1 MLIRPVTQKDHGEI
15 LKLAQ
20 QAGIGF
26 TSLPPDARVLEEK
39 IANAVGSFH
48 GKPRHEKEENFLFVL
63 EDDERGQIVGS
74 TGLYTHVGLSRPFY
88 SYKLSTI
95 VQASQEVGVYSRQQ
109 VLHMVND
116 YTGASELGSLFL
128 VPDYRRDGLGRFLS
142 RCRYLVI
149 ADFPHLFSDIVISEI
164 RGVQN
169 AGAESPF
176 YNNLARHFFKMD
188 FKKADYINA
197 TIGSQ
202 FIADLMPKYP
212 IYVNLLPQEAQEVIG
227 QPFEGSRPAKHM
239 LESEGFR
246 HEGYVDVFDA
256 GPTMQAEC
264 REIRSV
270 RLSANGTVR
279 HIEKSF
285 EGDMHMISNCT
296 MPDYFMC
303 RAPLYVDDYGEL
315 TIDAV
320 TAKRLRVDVGST
332 VRYVA

>member
-1 MLIRPVTQKDHGEI
+1 MLIRPVTHADHAQI
-15 LKLAQ
+15 LGLAK

-26 TSLPPDARVLEEK
+26 TSLPPDAKVLEQK
-39 IANAVGSFH
+39 IDNAVNSFH
-48 GKPRHEKEENFLFVL
+48 GKPKHEKEENFLFVL
-63 EDDERGQIVGS
+63 EDDDEKKIVGS

-128 VPDYRRDGLGRFLS
+128 IPDYRKDGLGRFLS
-142 RCRYLVI
+142 RCRYLVL
-149 ADFPHLFSDIVISEI
+149 ADFPQLFSDIVISEI

-169 AGAESPF
+169 EKGESPF
-176 YNNLARHFFKMD
+176 YNNLARHFFNME

-212 IYVNLLPQEAQEVIG
+212 IYVTLLSKEAQSVIG
-227 QPFEGSRPAKHM
+227 QPFESSHAAKHM
-239 LESEGFR
+239 LETEGFR

-256 GPTMQAEC
+256 GPTMQVEC
-264 REIRSV
+264 KHIRSV
-270 RLSANGTVR
+270 RMSANGTVKY
-279 HIEKSF
+279 IEKSF
-285 EGDMHMISNCT
+285 GGDVHMISNCT
-296 MPDYFMC
+296 LPDYRMC
-303 RAPLYVDDYGEL
+303 RAPLHVDDHGDL
-315 TIDAV
+315 TIDAD
-320 TAKRLRVDVGST
+320 TAGRLRVDVGSH